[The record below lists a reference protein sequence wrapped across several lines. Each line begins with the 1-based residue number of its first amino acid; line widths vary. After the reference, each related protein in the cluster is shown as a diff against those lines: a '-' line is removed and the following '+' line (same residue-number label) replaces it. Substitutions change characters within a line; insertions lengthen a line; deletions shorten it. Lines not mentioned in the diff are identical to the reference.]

1 VSEPS
6 ESDEGAPMEAL
17 LYRLRKRNRKSG
29 PIPYLDTLL
38 VAFQQKDKTYV
49 SVGER
54 TKAQPLP
61 EALE

>member
-1 VSEPS
+1 
-6 ESDEGAPMEAL
+6 MEAL